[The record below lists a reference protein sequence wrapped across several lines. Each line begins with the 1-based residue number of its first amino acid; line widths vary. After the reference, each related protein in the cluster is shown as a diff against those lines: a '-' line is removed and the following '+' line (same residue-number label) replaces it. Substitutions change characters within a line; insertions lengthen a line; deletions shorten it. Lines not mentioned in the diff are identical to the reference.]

1 MSIRDEL
8 QFSIKK
14 NGPYDNLLIYFVYLP
29 FRGLKAHEC
38 LHHLPLDMPRESEN
52 GMGNKYVTI
61 ALEAR
66 DET

>member
-38 LHHLPLDMPRESEN
+38 LHHLPLDMPREREWD
-52 GMGNKYVTI
+52 GQ
-61 ALEAR
+61 
-66 DET
+66 